1 MSRTSKMIRS
11 LSAAAVAALLTVA
24 QLVNAPASAAPD
36 PKARYG
42 DTMVIGIT
50 GDPGTLNGTTSSNFV
65 EKIIASNVFSMLIR
79 LDTNFKPVP
88 DLAKSWTIS
97 DDGLTYTF
105 KLNEGVKWHDGH
117 PFSSADVKYTI
128 DEVILPLHTR
138 AGTYKSVIDRV
149 DTPDA
154 NTVIIRL
161 KQPFGPLMNALGYDF
176 LILPKHLYE
185 GTDVK
190 TNPYNAKPVGTG
202 PFKFAEWKK
211 GSYVILDKNKDYFV
225 KGIPYLDRLVFQ
237 EIPDAA
243 ARVLALESGDID
255 YLAYQALPS
264 SSVPRL
270 KTNPKLVTS
279 LEGFEA
285 LASIEILAFN
295 MDNPQLKDVRVRQA
309 IAYAINK
316 QEIVDKA
323 DYGIGK
329 AATGPISSLT
339 TWAYEPNVNKYPYN
353 LQRAA
358 KLLDDAGLPMKDG
371 TRMTLRLIADG
382 GVELNRK
389 ACEILKEQ
397 LAQVGVK
404 VDLQLVERN
413 VMLDRVYVK
422 RDYDM
427 HVHGFSTGADPAIDV
442 SRLYVSTNIR
452 PVSFTNGA
460 GYRNPKVDDLFMQ
473 GQKAFKPEDR
483 AKAYRE
489 VQKVLT
495 DEVPAIWLVE
505 YGIVGVWSKKLHGL
519 HTWSAYSYYQFWDAW
534 SDGGKAP

>member
-1 MSRTSKMIRS
+1 
-11 LSAAAVAALLTVA
+11 
-24 QLVNAPASAAPD
+24 
-36 PKARYG
+36 
-42 DTMVIGIT
+42 
-50 GDPGTLNGTTSSNFV
+50 
-65 EKIIASNVFSMLIR
+65 
-79 LDTNFKPVP
+79 
-88 DLAKSWTIS
+88 
-97 DDGLTYTF
+97 
-105 KLNEGVKWHDGH
+105 
-117 PFSSADVKYTI
+117 
-128 DEVILPLHTR
+128 
-138 AGTYKSVIDRV
+138 
-149 DTPDA
+149 
-154 NTVIIRL
+154 
-161 KQPFGPLMNALGYDF
+161 
-176 LILPKHLYE
+176 
-185 GTDVK
+185 
-190 TNPYNAKPVGTG
+190 
-202 PFKFAEWKK
+202 
-211 GSYVILDKNKDYFV
+211 
-225 KGIPYLDRLVFQ
+225 VFQ

-295 MDNPQLKDVRVRQA
+295 MDNPQLKDVRLRQA

-339 TWAYEPNVNKYPYN
+339 TWAYEPNVNKYAYN
-353 LQRAA
+353 PQRAA
-358 KLLDDAGLPMKDG
+358 KLLDDAGLPMKPDG
-371 TRMTLRLIADG
+371 ARMTLRLIADG

-397 LAQVGVK
+397 LAQVGIK

-460 GYRNPKVDDLFMQ
+460 GYRNPKVDELFMQ

-505 YGIVGVWSKKLHGL
+505 YGIVGAWSKKLHGL
-519 HTWSAYSYYQFWDAW
+519 HTWSAYSYYQFWDTW
-534 SDGGKAP
+534 SDSGKAP

>member
-1 MSRTSKMIRS
+1 MSRTSRMIRRF
-11 LSAAAVAALLTVA
+11 AAAAALLAAA
-24 QLVNAPASAAPD
+24 QLVGAPTFAAPD

-50 GDPGTLNGTTSSNFV
+50 ADPGTLNGTTSSNFV

-495 DEVPAIWLVE
+495 DEIPAIWLVE

-519 HTWSAYSYYQFWDAW
+519 HTWSAYSYYQFWDTW
-534 SDGGKAP
+534 SDSGKSP

>member
-1 MSRTSKMIRS
+1 MTRTFRMIRRF
-11 LSAAAVAALLTVA
+11 AAAGFAALVA
-24 QLVNAPASAAPD
+24 FGLVTTPAFAATD

-79 LDTNFKPVP
+79 LDTSFKPVP

-105 KLNEGVKWHDGH
+105 KLNEGIKWHDGQ

-138 AGTYKSVIDRV
+138 AGTYKSVIDRI

-176 LILPKHLYE
+176 LILPKHLYQ
-185 GTDVK
+185 GTDIK
-190 TNPYNAKPVGTG
+190 TNPYNSKPIGTG

-211 GSYVILDKNKDYFV
+211 GSYVILEKNKDYFV

-339 TWAYEPNVNKYPYN
+339 KWAYEPNVNKYAYN
-353 LQRAA
+353 PQRAA
-358 KLLDDAGLPMKDG
+358 KLLDDAGFPLKDG

-413 VMLDRVYVK
+413 VMLDRVYTK

-452 PVSFTNGA
+452 PVNFTNGA

-519 HTWSAYSYYQFWDAW
+519 HTWSAYSYYQFWDTW

>member
-1 MSRTSKMIRS
+1 MVPQRLPARTRC
-11 LSAAAVAALLTVA
+11 AAIDLDGCH
-24 QLVNAPASAAPD
+24 PYS
-36 PKARYG
+36 G
-42 DTMVIGIT
+42 
-50 GDPGTLNGTTSSNFV
+50 
-65 EKIIASNVFSMLIR
+65 R
-79 LDTNFKPVP
+79 L
-88 DLAKSWTIS
+88 
-97 DDGLTYTF
+97 
-105 KLNEGVKWHDGH
+105 
-117 PFSSADVKYTI
+117 
-128 DEVILPLHTR
+128 
-138 AGTYKSVIDRV
+138 
-149 DTPDA
+149 
-154 NTVIIRL
+154 
-161 KQPFGPLMNALGYDF
+161 
-176 LILPKHLYE
+176 
-185 GTDVK
+185 
-190 TNPYNAKPVGTG
+190 
-202 PFKFAEWKK
+202 
-211 GSYVILDKNKDYFV
+211 
-225 KGIPYLDRLVFQ
+225 
-237 EIPDAA
+237 
-243 ARVLALESGDID
+243 
-255 YLAYQALPS
+255 S

-495 DEVPAIWLVE
+495 DEIPAIWLVE

-519 HTWSAYSYYQFWDAW
+519 HTWSAYSYYQFWDTW
-534 SDGGKAP
+534 SDSGKSP